1 MKRLL
6 IDMDDVICENG
17 FIRMIN
23 EFLGT
28 NYKSEDANSYYVNDL
43 IPKDK
48 FEEWVKFFEEKNVYD
63 YVNIVKDAPEVI
75 EKLNE
80 FYDIYIITAYIFRD
94 KPEISGNQL
103 KNKFDYLTKNLPFID
118 PKKFIFL
125 SDKELVDADIRI
137 DDSVDKLK
145 GKMAEAHVSQD
156 KLSKQL
162 GITVQSL
169 NAKINGRSQFTLEE
183 VVKITAYLNLEDPVN
198 IFFKPNVLKMQQMN
212 GATVDKEVV

>member
-63 YVNIVKDAPEVI
+63 YVNIVKYAPEVI
-75 EKLNE
+75 EKLNK

-118 PKKFIFL
+118 LKKFIFL

-137 DDSVDKLK
+137 YDSVDKLK
-145 GKMAEAHVSQD
+145 GKAEM
-156 KLSKQL
+156 KLLFMEYHNK
-162 GITVQSL
+162 
-169 NAKINGRSQFTLEE
+169 N
-183 VVKITAYLNLEDPVN
+183 ITADDLREKRLTRVNSWKEIEKILLEKICNKKLPLSSFLYRD
-198 IFFKPNVLKMQQMN
+198 FK
-212 GATVDKEVV
+212 ECS